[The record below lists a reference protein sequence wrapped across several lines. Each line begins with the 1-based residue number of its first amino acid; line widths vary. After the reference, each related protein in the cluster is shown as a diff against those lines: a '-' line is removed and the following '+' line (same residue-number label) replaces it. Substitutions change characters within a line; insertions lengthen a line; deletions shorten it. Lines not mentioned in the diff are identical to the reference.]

1 MYVPGYSV
9 QCGTGIIQV
18 VLQVSYHTEN
28 IREILIEIEIE
39 MNIFLVQASR
49 ARYHN
54 MIYMYYYDTVYD
66 T

>member
-28 IREILIEIEIE
+28 IREILNNILKEIEIEIE

-54 MIYMYYYDTVYD
+54 MIYVLL
-66 T
+66 